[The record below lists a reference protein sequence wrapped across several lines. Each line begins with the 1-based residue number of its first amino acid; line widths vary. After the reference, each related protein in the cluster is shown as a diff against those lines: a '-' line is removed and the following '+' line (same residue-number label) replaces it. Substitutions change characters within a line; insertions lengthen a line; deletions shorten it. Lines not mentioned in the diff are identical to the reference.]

1 MLRKFFVATTATM
14 LGLFSTA
21 QIASVATD
29 TVAAP
34 APEAEEPKPSL
45 TITGS
50 ADAYYKYDFSKTKAN
65 TFTSFTGTHNNFS
78 LGMASVKLEHKGN
91 KVGAVLDLGFGP
103 RAKEFAYADDGITQA
118 ISTTPGSLYTIS
130 FWLND
135 NSGNSTF
142 SRVSTNGNVTNTG
155 GNGIDLLVYAG
166 VVPTLTSV
174 PEPASLMAN
183 LRLSFESQLNKNAVT
198 SPGVGGETLVMNQRA
213 GDHMFLLPAD
223 TGEVQFKTINL

>member
-103 RAKEFAYADDGITQA
+103 RAKFFNGSFFYFTVMMDKQCSLDIFFIMLCFIKTKFFFEFRNTHRDDEVYQFEYAIRHG
-118 ISTTPGSLYTIS
+118 
-130 FWLND
+130 
-135 NSGNSTF
+135 
-142 SRVSTNGNVTNTG
+142 
-155 GNGIDLLVYAG
+155 
-166 VVPTLTSV
+166 
-174 PEPASLMAN
+174 
-183 LRLSFESQLNKNAVT
+183 
-198 SPGVGGETLVMNQRA
+198 
-213 GDHMFLLPAD
+213 
-223 TGEVQFKTINL
+223 KTIADNNSHSF